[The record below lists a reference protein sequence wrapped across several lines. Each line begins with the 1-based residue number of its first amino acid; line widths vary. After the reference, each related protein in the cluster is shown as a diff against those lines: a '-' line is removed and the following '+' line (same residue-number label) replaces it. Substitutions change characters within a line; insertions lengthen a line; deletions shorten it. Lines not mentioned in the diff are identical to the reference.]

1 MDYDV
6 IVLGEVLLEVGTS
19 AVFRDGVEARLGCS
33 GDALNAAAA
42 AAAAGARVGL
52 LTRIGDD
59 EVGEG
64 IVARIEELGV
74 DTGLVDRTGGH
85 NGCYLMRADPGGT
98 RGFAYMRRGSAAS
111 GLSPDDVRRARL
123 GERARCVLT
132 SGITAALSDTAR
144 AAVLA
149 AKEAAN
155 EFVYDPNHRPA
166 LVGSDEAAATLRAVS
181 EGAKLVT
188 PSHPGETSALLG
200 CGTSEEAAR
209 ELRAL
214 GTEAVAVTCGGDG
227 VLVEAESRDGSWRL
241 PPVPARSV
249 VDQTGAGD
257 VFAGT
262 VTARLALGDEL
273 PVAVG
278 LAAAAASLSVG
289 GRGGTGGI
297 PAIGSTREHLAT
309 SPGSVSCAG

>member
-149 AKEAAN
+149 AKESAN

-166 LVGSDEAAATLRAVS
+166 LVGSDEAAATLRAVA
-181 EGAKLVT
+181 EGARLVT

-200 CGTSEEAAR
+200 CDTPEEAAR
-209 ELRAL
+209 ELRSL
-214 GTEAVAVTCGGDG
+214 GTEAVAVTRGADG
-227 VLVEAESRDGSWRL
+227 VLVEEGSRDGSWSL
-241 PPVPARSV
+241 PPVPATSV

-278 LAAAAASLSVG
+278 LATAAASLSVG

-309 SPGSVSCAG
+309 SSGSVSCAG